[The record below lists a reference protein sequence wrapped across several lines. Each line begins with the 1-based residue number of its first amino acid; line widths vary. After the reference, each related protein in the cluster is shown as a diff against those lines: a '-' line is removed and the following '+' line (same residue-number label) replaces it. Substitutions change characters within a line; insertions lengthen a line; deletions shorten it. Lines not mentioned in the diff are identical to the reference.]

1 MDVKAKNELLKLI
14 ESAISECVR
23 VGQDALSNG
32 QQWMEEDAKTS
43 QSQFEKIRY
52 QLLNDT
58 LPRSD
63 GAGLGITRALSEWA
77 PKSLYDAGLAVE
89 EYYIRTWN

>member
-63 GAGLGITRALSEWA
+63 GAGLGITRALRRV
-77 PKSLYDAGLAVE
+77 LHTDVE
-89 EYYIRTWN
+89 LKNKGKNKGDSHQT